1 MSADAPLQPG
11 IEAFLGYLAVERR
24 LSANTLDAYRRDL
37 GDLAAD
43 CLRHRLVLSYEAL
56 AQGLTAD
63 GLIAALKGVGYE
75 AHELDPGLLSQTET
89 DKQGRDLLMRLGVAG
104 FSMMNVMLL
113 SVSIWSGADGATKE
127 LFHWLSAL
135 IALPTAMR
143 RQYATL
149 MSRLIEAGG
158 QVLLVTLEYQPEQQV
173 QPPFSVGEME
183 VRTLFERDFSV
194 EVLGRAA
201 ELDHPRV
208 LSGQLS
214 YFDEVAYRLIRRG

>member
-1 MSADAPLQPG
+1 MEAAFWHQKWKENRIGFHQADFNRWLQSWWSVQQQGEPVLVPLCG
-11 IEAFLGYLAVERR
+11 K
-24 LSANTLDAYRRDL
+24 S
-37 GDLAAD
+37 
-43 CLRHRLVLSYEAL
+43 
-56 AQGLTAD
+56 
-63 GLIAALKGVGYE
+63 
-75 AHELDPGLLSQTET
+75 
-89 DKQGRDLLMRLGVAG
+89 RDLL
-104 FSMMNVMLL
+104 
-113 SVSIWSGADGATKE
+113 
-127 LFHWLSAL
+127 WLSGQGHPVDGFELSELAITQFFDESNLSAETSEVGPYRCHRHDDLRIYQGDFFAVPELGCRYRLAYDRAAL

-158 QVLLVTLEYQPEQQV
+158 QVLLVTLEYQPGQQV

-208 LSGQLS
+208 RSGQLS

>member
-1 MSADAPLQPG
+1 MEAAIWHQRWEENRIGFHQADFNRWLQSWWSAQQQGEPVLVPLCG
-11 IEAFLGYLAVERR
+11 K
-24 LSANTLDAYRRDL
+24 S
-37 GDLAAD
+37 
-43 CLRHRLVLSYEAL
+43 
-56 AQGLTAD
+56 
-63 GLIAALKGVGYE
+63 
-75 AHELDPGLLSQTET
+75 
-89 DKQGRDLLMRLGVAG
+89 RDLL
-104 FSMMNVMLL
+104 
-113 SVSIWSGADGATKE
+113 
-127 LFHWLSAL
+127 WLSGQGHPVDGFELSELAITQFFDENNLSAETSEVGPYRCHRHDDLRIYQGDFFAAPELGRRYRLAYDRAAL

-158 QVLLVTLEYQPEQQV
+158 QVLLVTLEYQPGQQV

-208 LSGQLS
+208 RSGQLS

>member
-1 MSADAPLQPG
+1 MEAAFWHQKWKENRIGFHQADFNRWLQSWWSAQQQGEPVLVPLCG
-11 IEAFLGYLAVERR
+11 K
-24 LSANTLDAYRRDL
+24 S
-37 GDLAAD
+37 
-43 CLRHRLVLSYEAL
+43 
-56 AQGLTAD
+56 
-63 GLIAALKGVGYE
+63 
-75 AHELDPGLLSQTET
+75 
-89 DKQGRDLLMRLGVAG
+89 RDLL
-104 FSMMNVMLL
+104 
-113 SVSIWSGADGATKE
+113 
-127 LFHWLSAL
+127 WLSGQGHPVDGFELSELAITQFFDENNLSAETSEVGPYRCHQHDDLRIYQGDFFAVPELGCRYRLAYDRAAL

-158 QVLLVTLEYQPEQQV
+158 QVLLVTLEYQPGQQV